1 MAADER
7 QGSHDSLLPQI
18 MYAEMTDMAL
28 SDVGFF
34 IIKSGNYE

>member
-7 QGSHDSLLPQI
+7 KGSHDSLLAQI
-18 MYAEMTDMAL
+18 MYAEMTGRAL

-34 IIKSGNYE
+34 IIKSSNYE